1 TDHTR
6 WPAGRRSPM
15 NLLEAFRS
23 ALGGV
28 AAHKLRSG
36 LTMLG
41 IMFGVGA
48 VIAMLSIGAGAALE
62 AQALIDSLGMRNVL
76 VRARQLRPDE
86 MREARKKSLGV
97 SLRDAQGIKE
107 AVPGVELVG
116 PKVKIEPWRVQAAG
130 NRTDATIYGVSH
142 LHPQLVAL
150 PIGEGRFFDAR
161 DERDHAQ
168 VCVIAASVRRDLFA
182 FGPAL
187 GQHVKLNDVWCEV
200 IGVLGQRAGAGDAKP
215 SAPGGPGAR
224 LQASSSNARD
234 IFVPVTTAQ
243 RKFETDPLA
252 SPLDEILVRLSSNVA
267 PREAAAVIKVLL
279 DGIHGGID
287 DYEIVVPEA
296 LLAQSRQTQRL
307 FNIVMGAIAGI
318 SLLVGGIGI
327 MNIMLASVLERTREI
342 GVRRAIG
349 ARQADVVLQFLVES
363 FSISAFGGL
372 CGVAMGVGIA
382 RTVAYY
388 AHWPTVVTFASLLL
402 ALGVS
407 MAVGI
412 ASGLYPAM
420 RASRIDPIQALR
432 YD

>member
-1 TDHTR
+1 
-6 WPAGRRSPM
+6 M
-15 NLLEAFRS
+15 NLWEAFRS

-28 AAHKLRSG
+28 SSHKLRSG

-48 VIAMLSIGAGAALE
+48 VISMLSIGAGAAVQ
-62 AQALIDSLGMRNVL
+62 AQALIDQLGMRNVL

-97 SLRDAQGIKE
+97 SVRDADGIKE

-116 PKVKIEPWRVQAAG
+116 PRLKIEPWRVQAG
-130 NRTDATIYGVSH
+130 DRKSDATVYGVSH
-142 LHPQLVAL
+142 QHPNLVVL
-150 PIGEGRFFDAR
+150 PLAEGRFFDAL

-168 VCVIAASVRRDLFA
+168 VCVIGGALRRDLFA
-182 FGPAL
+182 FSPAL
-187 GQHVKLNDVWCEV
+187 GQHLKLNDVWCEV
-200 IGVLGQRAGAGDAKP
+200 IGVLADRALPAAGAPG
-215 SAPGGPGAR
+215 SAPGGGGASGAMAA
-224 LQASSSNARD
+224 LGSVRD
-234 IFVPVTTAQ
+234 VFLPVTTAQ
-243 RKFETDPLA
+243 RKFEHELLA
-252 SPLDEILVRLSSNVA
+252 SPLDEILVRLAPGVS
-267 PREAAAVIKVLL
+267 PRESAAVIRPLL
-279 DGIHGGID
+279 DGIHGGVD

-296 LLAQSRQTQRL
+296 LLEQSRQTQRL

-349 ARQADVVLQFLVES
+349 ARREDIVLQFLVES
-363 FSISAFGGL
+363 FSISAIGGL
-372 CGVAMGVGIA
+372 MGVAIGIGIA
-382 RTVAYY
+382 QGVASF
-388 AHWPTVVTFASLLL
+388 ARWPTVVTAASLFL
-402 ALGVS
+402 AIGVS

-412 ASGLYPAM
+412 VSGLYPAV
-420 RASRIDPIQALR
+420 RASRIDPIVALR

>member
-1 TDHTR
+1 
-6 WPAGRRSPM
+6 M

-28 AAHKLRSG
+28 SAHKLRSG

-62 AQALIDSLGMRNVL
+62 AQALIDRLGMRNVL

-107 AVPGVELVG
+107 AVPGVDLVG
-116 PKVKIEPWRVQAAG
+116 PKLKIEPWRVQAAG
-130 NRTDATIYGVSH
+130 ARTDATIYGVSY
-142 LHPQLVAL
+142 LHPRLLAL
-150 PIGEGRFFDAR
+150 PLGEGRFFDAR
-161 DERDHAQ
+161 DERDHGQ
-168 VCVIAASVRRDLFA
+168 VCVIAAAVRRDLFA

-187 GQHVKLNDVWCEV
+187 GQYLKLNDVWCEV
-200 IGVLGQRAGAGDAKP
+200 IGVLADRASGEPAPAP
-215 SAPGGPGAR
+215 SARGSAANAPAAAGG
-224 LQASSSNARD
+224 NRD
-234 IFVPVTTAQ
+234 IFIPVTTAQ

-252 SPLDEILVRLSSNVA
+252 SPLDEILVRLMPGVS
-267 PREAAAVIKVLL
+267 PRESAAVVKVLL
-279 DGIHGGID
+279 DGVHAGID

-349 ARQADVVLQFLVES
+349 ARRADVIVQFLVES

-372 CGVAMGVGIA
+372 CGVGMGIGIA
-382 RTVAYY
+382 RAVAFY
-388 AHWPTVVTFASLLL
+388 AHWPTVVTFASLAL

-412 ASGLYPAM
+412 LSGLYPAT
-420 RASRIDPIQALR
+420 RASRVDPIQALR

>member
-1 TDHTR
+1 
-6 WPAGRRSPM
+6 M
-15 NLLEAFRS
+15 NLWEAFRS

-28 AAHKLRSG
+28 SSHKLRSG

-48 VIAMLSIGAGAALE
+48 VISMLSIGAGAAVQ
-62 AQALIDSLGMRNVL
+62 AQSLIDQLGMRNVL

-97 SLRDAQGIKE
+97 SMRDADGIKE

-116 PKVKIEPWRVQAAG
+116 PRLKIEPWRVQAG
-130 NRTDATIYGVSH
+130 DRKSDATVYGVSH
-142 LHPQLVAL
+142 QHPNLVVL
-150 PIGEGRFFDAR
+150 PLAEGRFFDAL

-168 VCVIAASVRRDLFA
+168 VCVIGGALRRDLFA
-182 FGPAL
+182 FSPAL
-187 GQHVKLNDVWCEV
+187 GQHLKLNDVWCEV
-200 IGVLGQRAGAGDAKP
+200 IGVLADRALPAVGAPG
-215 SAPGGPGAR
+215 SAPGGGGASGAMAA
-224 LQASSSNARD
+224 LGSVRD
-234 IFVPVTTAQ
+234 VFLPVTTAQ
-243 RKFETDPLA
+243 RKFEHELLA
-252 SPLDEILVRLSSNVA
+252 SPLDEILVRLAPGVS
-267 PREAAAVIKVLL
+267 PRESAAVIRPLL
-279 DGIHGGID
+279 DGIHGGVD

-296 LLAQSRQTQRL
+296 LLEQSRQTQRL

-349 ARQADVVLQFLVES
+349 ARREDIVLQFLVES
-363 FSISAFGGL
+363 FSISAIGGL
-372 CGVAMGVGIA
+372 MGVAIGIGIA
-382 RTVAYY
+382 QAVATY
-388 AHWPTVVTFASLLL
+388 ARWPTVVTAASLVL

-412 ASGLYPAM
+412 VSGLYPAV
-420 RASRIDPIQALR
+420 RASRIDPIVALR